1 MDEFNQNNGNK
12 GGFIKN
18 IPPLVYVILVLAI
31 IFFLYQIIGGALAIV
46 SIGKDVES
54 NIPLTRVILSFGQ
67 FMLILAPTIFFARLQ
82 SPDIKNTF
90 RLKTPKLSVLLLSVI
105 GIIMMQPLIQGYM
118 HLQNYV
124 FENLPYVNTYLKQ
137 AKEFFDVLE
146 ETTIKIVKS
155 YSVFEFIIVTFVIAF
170 TPAICE
176 EMLFRGFV
184 LKNIEKFSKPAV
196 TIFLTGFLFAV
207 YHFQPFNIIPLV
219 FLGAYLSF
227 VVYYSDSIFTGMTVH
242 FLNNFF
248 AAYYLF
254 LYGKDE
260 FDIPEINNSQV
271 MNYIVV
277 SVISIILLAI
287 ILYII
292 YRSKLKTIIIK
303 RNDEA

>member
-1 MDEFNQNNGNK
+1 LDDFNQNSEIK
-12 GGFIKN
+12 GSFIKS
-18 IPPLVYVILVLAI
+18 IPPLVYVVLVLCI
-31 IFFLYQIIGGALAIV
+31 IFFLYQIIGGALALV
-46 SIGKDVES
+46 SIGKEIDS

-90 RLKTPKLSVLLLSVI
+90 RLKLPKLSVLLLAII
-105 GIIMMQPLIQGYM
+105 GIILLQPLIQGFM
-118 HLQNYV
+118 HLQNYLMDNIP
-124 FENLPYVNTYLKQ
+124 FFSSYLNK

-155 YSVFEFIIVTFVIAF
+155 YSVLEFIIVTFVIAF

-184 LKNIEKFSKPAV
+184 LKNLEKFSKPAV
-196 TIFLTGFLFAV
+196 TIFLSGFLFAV
-207 YHFQPFNIIPLV
+207 YHFQPFNIIPLII
-219 FLGAYLSF
+219 LGSYLGF
-227 VVYYSDSIFTGMTVH
+227 VVYYSDSIFTGMAVH

-271 MNYIVV
+271 LNYLVI
-277 SVISIILLAI
+277 SVISIIFLAI
-287 ILYII
+287 ILYLI
-292 YRSKLKTIIIK
+292 YRSKLKTITV
-303 RNDEA
+303 